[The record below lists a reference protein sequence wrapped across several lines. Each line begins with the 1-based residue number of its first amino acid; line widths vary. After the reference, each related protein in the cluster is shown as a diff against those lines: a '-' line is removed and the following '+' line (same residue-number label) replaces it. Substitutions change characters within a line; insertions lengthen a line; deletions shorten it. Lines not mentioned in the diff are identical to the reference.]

1 MRPGRALRVVRG
13 IRDERGGASAMD
25 VAYAVYA
32 GALVVLIVG
41 FPLLRAVV
49 LELAEPAA
57 AAALRAHGP
66 TATAAAWGIAATALL
81 AAGGARGPALLSPF
95 LASALGGSALPRA
108 VVLRRP
114 TAQAFVG
121 WAALGAL
128 VAVLPA
134 IALLIAGDADPVPVV
149 AFAAGGA
156 LAGVAVAGCWLLG
169 QRLGPGARAAVGAVL
184 LGSTGLGL
192 LAHAP
197 VAPWGAL
204 AALFPGPVAG
214 SPGPATGSAGL
225 PAGSV
230 AALGVLV
237 ALAVVAVAAA
247 PLLLR
252 GLRGPDL
259 VAQARR
265 WEAATTLATTGDL
278 AMAAGGFRPVP
289 RVGRGLA
296 AVGGRSLPALI
307 LRRDVVGSLRT
318 PVRVAAAAIGIA
330 TSGGLVAAA
339 VGGDGVGRWGPGVA
353 AALVGFLALG
363 VWADGFRHV
372 VDVSSAPPLYGI
384 PTGRLLALHAILPA
398 AAGVVGAL
406 AGAGVAVAQGADPA
420 GLPAAPGVALLLVAV
435 RAFDAAKGP
444 LPLEVMAPVATPA
457 GDASA
462 LVVAAWQADAL
473 LLAGGSTLAVVAAT
487 ASVGPLGA
495 AVALPIAAGIAYRAR
510 RRIAT
515 ARD

>member
-1 MRPGRALRVVRG
+1 VRPGRALRVVRG

-49 LELAEPAA
+49 LELAEPVD
-57 AAALRAHGP
+57 AAALRAGGAAAA
-66 TATAAAWGIAATALL
+66 ATAWGIAAAALL

-95 LASALGGSALPRA
+95 LTSALGGSALPRA
-108 VVLRRP
+108 AVLRRP
-114 TAQAFVG
+114 VAQAFVG

-134 IALLIAGDADPVPVV
+134 IALLIAGDADPIPVV
-149 AFAAGGA
+149 AFAAGGG
-156 LAGVAVAGCWLLG
+156 LAGVTLAGCWLLG
-169 QRLGPGARAAVGAVL
+169 QRLAPGARAAVGAVL
-184 LGSTGLGL
+184 LGSTALGL
-192 LAHAP
+192 LTRAP
-197 VAPWGAL
+197 LPPWGAL
-204 AALFPGPVAG
+204 AALFPA
-214 SPGPATGSAGL
+214 PGTGSAGL
-225 PAGSV
+225 APGTAVALAGV
-230 AALGVLV
+230 A
-237 ALAVVAVAAA
+237 ALAVVALASV

-259 VAQARR
+259 LAQARR

-289 RVGRGLA
+289 RIGRGLA
-296 AVGGRSLPALI
+296 AVRGRSLPALI
-307 LRRDVVGSLRT
+307 LRRDLVGSLRT
-318 PVRVAAAAIGIA
+318 PVRAAAACLGIA
-330 TSGGLVAAA
+330 TSGGLAVTA
-339 VGGDGVGRWGPGVA
+339 VGGDGVGLWLPAVA

-398 AAGVVGAL
+398 VAGVAGAL
-406 AGAGVAVAQGADPA
+406 VGGGVAVAQGADPA
-420 GLPAAPGVALLLVAV
+420 GLLAAPGIALVLVAV

-444 LPLEVMAPVATPA
+444 LPLEVMAPVVTPA
-457 GDASA
+457 GDASG
-462 LVVAAWQADAL
+462 LVIAAWQADAL
-473 LLAGGSTLAVVAAT
+473 LLAGGSALAVVAAT
-487 ASVGPLGA
+487 SNAGPLGA
-495 AVALPIAAGIAYRAR
+495 ALALPIAAGIAFRAR
-510 RRIAT
+510 RRIAK